1 MDRHDATS
9 LAVQSLLLLLLLAVV
24 VGFFEYGN
32 YRRDREIAELSIQRN
47 LDLLKL
53 RFDSDLQQLADEV
66 TSLAY
71 SPALKRYLSS
81 EETTDLALVQDGFM
95 SLSAQR
101 GWYDQVR
108 YIDRH
113 GRERVRVD
121 RRDGISWLNRSGQ
134 DKLHRDYVQA
144 GLALTGGQIYV
155 SEIDLNIEY
164 GQVEVPY
171 QPMVRVVAPVELNG
185 VQQGLTVLN
194 AHAEVLLERLQQT
207 LPKNTDLVMLNS
219 RGGWIAGGSEH
230 NWGFVFNPEAGLA
243 QEAPSIW
250 QVVSRLDKGHFEHQG
265 GCYHFS
271 WYQANLDDAQV
282 PRWLLAQRNHHS
294 CSVVA
299 TAAVQEGTA
308 HLLMAA
314 SFSLPLLWLWHGSRM
329 GARRLQRQQ
338 DVMRAQLQIVTQ
350 QADLGLLMVDRE
362 CRVRWVNPEAQR
374 LLGWSQAELLGQNL
388 HHLVHTTPE
397 GEAIHEGECPTLRAL
412 QSGQRYRNDNDRMLS
427 RSGEI
432 LQLSVRVNAFGDGDQ
447 RQAIVTLADVS
458 EQVERERVLERLATT
473 DPLTGVLNRRSILQS
488 LRVLLDKPDSAAC
501 VIMADI
507 DFFKKVNDTY
517 GHNTGDRVLV
527 EFAKTVRQL
536 LRRGD
541 LLGRLG
547 GEEFVVVIDHAPL
560 DSALALAERI
570 RQAVQNHTCV
580 AEDGSMV
587 NVTSSFGV
595 ARQVGDETAEQLLG
609 RADQALYKAKH
620 GGRNRVEYLESTRVT
635 DAVPE

>member
-1 MDRHDATS
+1 M
-9 LAVQSLLLLLLLAVV
+9 
-24 VGFFEYGN
+24 
-32 YRRDREIAELSIQRN
+32 
-47 LDLLKL
+47 
-53 RFDSDLQQLADEV
+53 
-66 TSLAY
+66 
-71 SPALKRYLSS
+71 
-81 EETTDLALVQDGFM
+81 
-95 SLSAQR
+95 
-101 GWYDQVR
+101 
-108 YIDRH
+108 
-113 GRERVRVD
+113 
-121 RRDGISWLNRSGQ
+121 
-134 DKLHRDYVQA
+134 
-144 GLALTGGQIYV
+144 
-155 SEIDLNIEY
+155 
-164 GQVEVPY
+164 
-171 QPMVRVVAPVELNG
+171 
-185 VQQGLTVLN
+185 
-194 AHAEVLLERLQQT
+194 
-207 LPKNTDLVMLNS
+207 
-219 RGGWIAGGSEH
+219 
-230 NWGFVFNPEAGLA
+230 
-243 QEAPSIW
+243 
-250 QVVSRLDKGHFEHQG
+250 
-265 GCYHFS
+265 
-271 WYQANLDDAQV
+271 
-282 PRWLLAQRNHHS
+282 
-294 CSVVA
+294 
-299 TAAVQEGTA
+299 
-308 HLLMAA
+308 
-314 SFSLPLLWLWHGSRM
+314 
-329 GARRLQRQQ
+329 QRQQ

-570 RQAVQNHTCV
+570 RKAVQNHTCV